1 MKPTQST
8 CCPTVGAIYRD
19 FLNRSFIV
27 LKAANI
33 VLIEY
38 ADGHFKRLQQ
48 NEWSQLGPRSAL
60 F

>member
-1 MKPTQST
+1 MKPTQNT
-8 CCPTVGAIYRD
+8 CCPTVGEIYRD

-27 LKAANI
+27 LKAANV

-38 ADGHFKRLQQ
+38 ADGQFKRLQP
-48 NEWSQLGPRSAL
+48 NEWSQLRPRSAL